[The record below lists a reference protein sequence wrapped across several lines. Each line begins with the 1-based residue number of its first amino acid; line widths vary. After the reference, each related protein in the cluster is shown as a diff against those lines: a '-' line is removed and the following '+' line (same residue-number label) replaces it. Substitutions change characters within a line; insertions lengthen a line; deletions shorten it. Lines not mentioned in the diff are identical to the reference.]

1 MHAYK
6 FQLRAVDLAA
16 SCLFC
21 HSIAYTF
28 LVSFGSVHTRLHM
41 YIPHDFIK
49 HSAFLRCCTHSQVR
63 RSSVL
68 LLYVYPYQIAMKSK
82 LSTRR
87 QTEVNAHMHPHTNKR
102 TLFIPKNHGDAR
114 QFNVPFGNVAYM

>member
-28 LVSFGSVHTRLHM
+28 LVSSGSVHTPPVSV
-41 YIPHDFIK
+41 YIRTTLSTTLLYSFAGK
-49 HSAFLRCCTHSQVR
+49 QKNM
-63 RSSVL
+63 L
-68 LLYVYPYQIAMKSK
+68 LLYESNYNEIK

-87 QTEVNAHMHPHTNKR
+87 QTEVNAHMHPHTE
-102 TLFIPKNHGDAR
+102 
-114 QFNVPFGNVAYM
+114 